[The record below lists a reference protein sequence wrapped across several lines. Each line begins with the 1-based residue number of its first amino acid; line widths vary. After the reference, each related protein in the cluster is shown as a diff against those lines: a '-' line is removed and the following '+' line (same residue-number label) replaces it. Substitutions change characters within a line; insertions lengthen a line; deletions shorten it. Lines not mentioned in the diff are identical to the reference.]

1 MRAAALFTGLFAAA
15 LVATG
20 LVFAARSPE
29 LVLEVPR
36 LPERISPDGDGSR
49 DETEIT
55 FFVRE
60 SDPEAGVFI
69 VGRDL
74 APVRTLD
81 ESVALAANER
91 VTYLWDGRTDSGAPA
106 PPGRYRLR
114 VVLPSR
120 DRDMVFP
127 RRIELAGG

>member
-1 MRAAALFTGLFAAA
+1 LRSAALFAALFAAA
-15 LVATG
+15 LAATG

-36 LPERISPDGDGSR
+36 LPERFSPDGDGHR
-49 DETEIT
+49 DEAEIT

-60 SDPEAGVFI
+60 SDPQADVFV

-74 APVRTLD
+74 AQVRTLD
-81 ESVALAANER
+81 EDVALAENEP
-91 VTYLWDGRTDSGAPA
+91 VTYVWDGRTDSGEPA

-120 DRDMVFP
+120 ERDMVFP
-127 RRIELAGG
+127 PRIELAGG